1 MKEIKAYVRA
11 AMGRT
16 ASWRRSP
23 PRAAWTSRFVEA
35 RRVVP
40 GLAPEAYS
48 FSVELG
54 DRFESIMKFEL
65 VCRDESAER
74 LVEAIRHAARTGRH
88 GDGVIFIAD
97 VADAL
102 HISDGV
108 RGPQALTF

>member
-11 AMGRT
+11 TMANRVVEALT
-16 ASWRRSP
+16 AAGCVDFSI
-23 PRAAWTSRFVEA
+23 VEA
-35 RRVVP
+35 RRVIP

-65 VCRDESAER
+65 VCRDESVER
-74 LVEAIRHAARTGRH
+74 PVEAIRHAARTGRH
-88 GDGVIFIAD
+88 GDGVIFVSDIE
-97 VADAL
+97 DAL